1 MPSTAAWMLVP
12 IKVNQYFFMNNFS
25 LSHFQLSPFPRT
37 AAYVLNM
44 TSQRWLTDSEFSE
57 GSQSGSIWWHYL
69 VVIVPENVKY
79 TRNGTLWI
87 TGYSMSTIPDEHNED
102 VIYTAALA
110 TNVGIVTG
118 ILFQVCP
125 LLNV

>member
-1 MPSTAAWMLVP
+1 
-12 IKVNQYFFMNNFS
+12 
-25 LSHFQLSPFPRT
+25 
-37 AAYVLNM
+37 M
-44 TSQRWLTDSEFSE
+44 TSQRWLTDSEFSA

-87 TGYSMSTIPDEHNED
+87 TGYSMSTIPDQHNED

-118 ILFQVCP
+118 ILFQVKWIKRTRNISRLICLFP
-125 LLNV
+125 NGNRTDPQRAHDFFL